1 MYRRL
6 VPMPSSEPVD
16 LRTMPTGTQL
26 HLKYILCIHILCA
39 DCTDAVV
46 IQSYAASIVCFSVVD
61 SKTHMVQHFL

>member
-26 HLKYILCIHILCA
+26 HLKYILCIHIICA
-39 DCTDAVV
+39 DCTDE
-46 IQSYAASIVCFSVVD
+46 
-61 SKTHMVQHFL
+61 